1 MKQLR
6 SVEPKF
12 RLKRRWA
19 PALASGLALCTAM
32 SFGTG
37 ISSAAPHPDASS
49 QPVTLLVDSARLP
62 MLKAWEA
69 ANPGVKLVV
78 TTGDGGAN
86 GSGSL
91 EEKVALA
98 NRVGH
103 GWPDIIFSEEQND
116 VQKLGYPPFNFPA
129 VLNNGLVANSVLNNF
144 AAGALAPC
152 MVGKKLECLRNDMA
166 FDVLWVNVPL
176 MKQFGYTVPTTWQQW
191 QAIGEAVAKDHP
203 GYIIGELGDS
213 YDDAIY
219 FQAAQCHLNDV
230 VAAYSLLSNPN
241 DPNCVNMAKLLD
253 PLLKDGT
260 VPAVNGNVFGSTFA
274 KTWGGKVLM
283 TVGPAW
289 YSGAIFEGK
298 GSVLDAPKGTYAAYP
313 PLSWA
318 GAKQTW
324 TGDVGGGLWILSSH
338 LSGAQLKAAANVMVG
353 LATSDVSQLQ
363 SQGYPGYVPAAKAWI
378 AQQDKNSLFASP
390 LAPVFA
396 AAAPEV
402 WPGWSQTPWDVFGL
416 WAQNVTPNLV
426 SGNSVSSQ
434 LSVMASA
441 ILNNAQSDGYQVTS

>member
-1 MKQLR
+1 MKEPSLSQKPRPLR
-6 SVEPKF
+6 KLVGI
-12 RLKRRWA
+12 
-19 PALASGLALCTAM
+19 LASGMML
-32 SFGTG
+32 SFGMAAGTG
-37 ISSAAPHPDASS
+37 VSSAAPRAAVSA
-49 QPVTLLVDSARLP
+49 QPITLLVDSARLP
-62 MLKAWEA
+62 MVKAWEA
-69 ANPGVKLVV
+69 ANPTIKLVV
-78 TTGDGGAN
+78 TTGDAGAN

-103 GWPDIIFSEEQND
+103 GWPDIMFAAEQND
-116 VQKLGYPPFNFPA
+116 VQKLGYPPFDFPA
-129 VLNNGLVANSVLNNF
+129 VLNNGLVPSSVLNNY

-191 QAIGEAVAKDHP
+191 QAIGEDVAKNHP

-219 FQAAQCHLNDV
+219 LQAAQCHLNDV
-230 VAAYSLLSNPN
+230 VAAYSLVSNPD

-289 YSGAIFEGK
+289 YSTAIFEGK

-313 PLSWA
+313 PLAWA
-318 GAKQTW
+318 GAKQAY

-338 LSGAQLKAAANVMVG
+338 LSGSQLQAAANVLVG
-353 LATSDVSQLQ
+353 LATSTVSQDL
-363 SQGYPGYVPAAKAWI
+363 SQGYPGYVPAAKSWI
-378 AQQDKNSLFASP
+378 AEQDASGLFATP
-390 LAPVFA
+390 LAPAFA
-396 AAAPEV
+396 VAAPEV
-402 WPGWSQTPWDVFGL
+402 WTGWSQTPWDVFGL

-426 SGNSVSSQ
+426 AGDTVSSQ
-434 LSVMASA
+434 LSVMAGA
-441 ILNNAQSDGYQVTS
+441 ILSNAQSDGYQVTS

>member
-1 MKQLR
+1 MKQLS
-6 SVEPKF
+6 SVER
-12 RLKRRWA
+12 RLRPGRRLA
-19 PALASGLALCTAM
+19 GAVASGLALCTAFG
-32 SFGTG
+32 FGTG
-37 ISSAAPHPDASS
+37 VSAAAPHASAAA
-49 QPVTLLVDSARLP
+49 QPITVLVDSARLASV
-62 MLKAWEA
+62 KAWEA
-69 ANPGVKLVV
+69 ANPSIKLSV
-78 TTGDGGAN
+78 TTGDAGAN

-103 GWPDIIFSEEQND
+103 GWPDIIFSAEQND

-129 VLNNGLVANSVLNNF
+129 VLNKGLVPNSVISNF
-144 AAGALAPC
+144 ATGALAPC

-191 QAIGEAVAKDHP
+191 QAIGEDVAKNHP
-203 GYIIGELGDS
+203 GYIIGELGNS

-219 FQAAQCHLNDV
+219 LQAAQCHLNDV
-230 VAAYSLLSNPN
+230 VAAYSMISNPN

-260 VPAVNGNVFGSTFA
+260 VPAVNGNVFGSTFG
-274 KTWGGKVLM
+274 KTWAGKVLM

-289 YSGAIFEGK
+289 YSTAIFEGK
-298 GSVLDAPKGTYAAYP
+298 GSVLDAPNGTYAAYP
-313 PLSWA
+313 PLEWA
-318 GAKQTW
+318 GASQAW

-338 LSGAQLKAAANVMVG
+338 LSGGQLQTAAKVLVG
-353 LATSDVSQLQ
+353 LATSNVSQLQ
-363 SQGYPGYVPAAKAWI
+363 SEGYPGYVPAAKAWI
-378 AQQDKNSLFASP
+378 AQQDKSGLFATP
-390 LAPVFA
+390 LAPAFA
-396 AAAPEV
+396 TAAPEV

-416 WAQNVTPNLV
+416 WAQNVTPNLIA
-426 SGNSVSSQ
+426 GDAVSSQ